1 MECGRNLKLGITGAV
16 LMALAACVTVSRPPG
31 LTQSAEKLDLTSRTL
46 AERSDTIG
54 PPYQPDAHE
63 LAMRAHDFRS
73 MVDTATVSS
82 DDVAAQFDLVARSYH
97 KMREDALHA
106 NTQQAASEL
115 EPVTAAY
122 RDVKH
127 DLGRA
132 YPDDRDD

>member
-1 MECGRNLKLGITGAV
+1 MEPGRNLRLGMTGAV
-16 LMALAACVTVSRPPG
+16 LIAMAACVTVTRPPG
-31 LTQSAEKLDLTSRTL
+31 LTQSAEKLDLSARTL
-46 AERSDTIG
+46 AARSDTIG

-73 MVDTATVSS
+73 MVDSATVSS
-82 DDVAAQFDLVARSYH
+82 DELSAQFDLVARSYH
-97 KMREDALHA
+97 KMREDAEHA
-106 NTQQAASEL
+106 NTQQAFAEL

-132 YPDDRDD
+132 YGDDSGD

>member
-1 MECGRNLKLGITGAV
+1 MEAGRKLKLGMTGAV
-16 LMALAACVTVSRPPG
+16 LVALAACVTASRPPG
-31 LTQSAEKLDLTSRTL
+31 LTQSAEKLDLSSRTL
-46 AERSDTIG
+46 ADRSDTIG

-73 MVDTATVSS
+73 MVDTASVSS
-82 DDVAAQFDLVARSYH
+82 DDVSAQFDLVARSYH
-97 KMREDALHA
+97 KMREDAEHA
-106 NTQQAASEL
+106 NTQQAFAEL

-132 YPDDRDD
+132 YRDDMGD

>member
-1 MECGRNLKLGITGAV
+1 MESGRNLKLGMTAAV
-16 LMALAACVTVSRPPG
+16 LMAVAACVTVSRPPG

-46 AERSDTIG
+46 ADRSDTIG

-73 MVDTATVSS
+73 MVDTASVSS
-82 DDVAAQFDLVARSYH
+82 DDVSAQFDLVARSYH
-97 KMREDALHA
+97 KMREDAQHA
-106 NTQQAASEL
+106 NTQQAFADL

-132 YPDDRDD
+132 YRDDTVD